1 MGIGKP
7 DNDAWQICFLVV
19 SAGWLAG
26 WLAGLLGSKGLPLKL
41 WWLSII
47 IIIIISRDKFC
58 LTQSGAILNDKLK
71 WT

>member
-7 DNDAWQICFLVV
+7 ETDAWQICFWSQV
-19 SAGWLAG
+19 LAG

-47 IIIIISRDKFC
+47 IIIIIIIIISRDNFC
-58 LTQSGAILNDKLK
+58 LTQSGAILNDKLI
-71 WT
+71 